1 MEGPLLTFK
10 CRKAG
15 KGCKP
20 SRRHY
25 HGARYGQPFSLEFPH
40 FEVSFCNIDNNNQ
53 TNIISAGLKATDC
66 VTKQKIVLFA
76 DFNKW
81 LICFLI
87 KPSETSNK
95 EAFFFQVY
103 WHKTRHNISCDVH
116 DRLVTSWRQTEPTY
130 NKTFHWKHF
139 TWNLP
144 SVTIFP
150 SKWPSLPFGST
161 IALTPLDVIFPKA
174 TKRPTVQPLIT
185 PWVLFFHYDISFL
198 DPMFAVCTLLEF
210 P

>member
-1 MEGPLLTFK
+1 MLNLFKLKSSFSDGKAWNMHPGIRVEGPLLTFE

-40 FEVSFCNIDNNNQ
+40 FEVSFCNIDNNNWHQQQTNKQ
-53 TNIISAGLKATDC
+53 TNIISAVLKATDF
-66 VTKQKIVLFA
+66 VTKQKVVLRA

-95 EAFFFQVY
+95 EPLFFKFTDI
-103 WHKTRHNISCDVH
+103 KPDIISCDVY
-116 DRLVTSWRQTEPTY
+116 DRLITSRRQTEPTY
-130 NKTFHWKHF
+130 RKTFLWKHF

-144 SVTIFP
+144 NATIFP
-150 SKWPSLPFGST
+150 SKWPSL
-161 IALTPLDVIFPKA
+161 
-174 TKRPTVQPLIT
+174 
-185 PWVLFFHYDISFL
+185 
-198 DPMFAVCTLLEF
+198 
-210 P
+210 